1 MKITFETPKEIV
13 IVKELKRTFEEVT
26 IEEVTDNAER
36 KVVRAFTRE
45 LGQLVLW
52 EGEAYDAIGQWTDTD
67 VQARVL
73 ELLG

>member
-26 IEEVTDNAER
+26 IEEVVDNPER

-52 EGEAYDAIGQWTDTD
+52 EGEAYDAIGQWTDAD

-73 ELLG
+73 ELLN